1 MKINGLRK
9 VIAEDFKKILNE
21 ELGISLEICGFVD
34 LISEYIKK
42 DIILNKRN
50 FTSDEHGAKL
60 YSSSKVF
67 TFNNVNIIV
76 FYHICN
82 LFNKKNFDLYWD
94 YYNQGNQYNEQNNTI
109 QVFVPMYNGQIDT
122 EILKSSLQ
130 HEIVHFYDSIKHNN
144 QLLNISKTKL
154 YTQVQK
160 IMNNTTDHALYD
172 LSFALYLCFQTERI
186 AFANSFY
193 RKIAENPSC
202 KTNTMEYH
210 ALSSYK
216 NTLNNWDTIQK
227 YCNVFGVS
235 TTKCKTLIEKGYKDY
250 LRALCRAYQKGLTDY
265 TNNGGEINTQYKN
278 F

>member
-1 MKINGLRK
+1 MKTNGLQK

-50 FTSDEHGAKL
+50 FASDEHGAKL

-94 YYNQGNQYNEQNNTI
+94 YYNQGNQYNEKNNTI

-193 RKIAENPSC
+193 RKIAENPSS

-227 YCNVFGVS
+227 YCNVFGIS

-265 TNNGGEINTQYKN
+265 TNNGGEINIQYKN